1 MEMEMVSVKK
11 TSVGVLLV
19 VASLVAACS
28 SSKGTAAS
36 STNTPSSGAATT
48 AAASTSAAP
57 ATASAVASAPAAS
70 PASSAP
76 AAAGS
81 TVPTTVSGSITV
93 LTNRTD
99 LTADGTMAK
108 YAADFNKIYPNVKVT
123 FQGITNYEGDVK
135 TRMNTSNYGDVLL
148 IPSALPISEY
158 PTFFEPLGSAADLS
172 AKYNFTA
179 SGTVNGQVYGIA
191 QNGNA
196 NGFVYNKTVWAKAGI
211 TTWPT
216 TPDQYISDLQA
227 IKAKTSAIPYYTNYK
242 DGWPL
247 SSWEGAVGSPSCSA
261 GANDSLSTETAPWSS
276 GNDLFQIDSLLYNIV
291 HNKLSE
297 PDPTTTNWEN
307 SKGLLA
313 TGKISA
319 MWLGSWAVTQMQAAA
334 KTAGQDPSEIG
345 FMPWPSET
353 NGHLC
358 SVIGPDYLQGINIHS
373 THKDAARAWIDWF
386 TDQSTYAVDNGDV
399 PTLKS
404 GTQPPALA
412 AYAAAGVTLV
422 TLTQANSALVNKIDN
437 TAEIGLNSPTYR
449 QKIVDIARGA
459 AGGSLQSDFASL
471 NSKWAASQKTGGA

>member
-1 MEMEMVSVKK
+1 MEMVSVKK

-36 STNTPSSGAATT
+36 STTTPSSSAPSAAPATT
-48 AAASTSAAP
+48 AAASTASP
-57 ATASAVASAPAAS
+57 ATASAVASAPA
-70 PASSAP
+70 SS
-76 AAAGS
+76 AAGS
-81 TVPTTVSGSITV
+81 TIPTTVSGSITV

-108 YAADFNKIYPNVKVT
+108 YAADFNKIYPNVKVA

-158 PTFFEPLGSAADLS
+158 PTFFEPLGSATDLG
-172 AKYNFTA
+172 AKYNFIA
-179 SGTVNGQVYGIA
+179 NGTVNGQVYGIA

-216 TPDQYISDLQA
+216 TPDQYVADLQA
-227 IKAKTSAIPYYTNYK
+227 IKAKTTAIPYYTNYK

-261 GANDSLSTETAPWSS
+261 AANDNLATETAPWTS
-276 GNDLFQIDSLLYNIV
+276 GSDLFQIDSLLYNIV

-297 PDPTTTNWEN
+297 PDRTTTNWES

-334 KTAGQDPSEIG
+334 TTAGMDPSEIG

-358 SVIGPDYLQGINIHS
+358 SVIGPDYLQAINIHS
-373 THKDAARAWIDWF
+373 SHKDAARAWIDWF

-437 TAEIGLNSPTYR
+437 TAEIGLTSPTYR
-449 QKIVDIARGA
+449 QHIVDIARGA

-471 NSKWAASQKTGGA
+471 NSKWAGSQKTGGA

>member
-1 MEMEMVSVKK
+1 MVSVKK
-11 TSVGVLLV
+11 TSMGVFLAVCLL
-19 VASLVAACS
+19 AAACS
-28 SSKGTAAS
+28 SSSKTKTAS
-36 STNTPSSGAATT
+36 SASPS
-48 AAASTSAAP
+48 SAAP
-57 ATASAVASAPAAS
+57 SASSSAAVA

-76 AAAGS
+76 AAASASPAASAAGS
-81 TVPTTVSGSITV
+81 TVPTTVSGAITV

-99 LTADGTMAK
+99 LTADGTLAK

-148 IPSALPISEY
+148 IPSALPIAEY

-172 AKYNFTA
+172 AKYNFIP

-196 NGFVYNKTVWAKAGI
+196 NGFVYNKTVWAQAGI
-211 TTWPT
+211 TSWPT
-216 TPDQYISDLQA
+216 TPDQYIADLQA
-227 IKAKTSAIPYYTNYK
+227 IKAKTSSIPYYTNYK

-247 SSWEGAVGSPSCSA
+247 SSWEGAVGSPSCNA
-261 GANDSLSTETAPWSS
+261 QANDNLATEAAPWTQ

-291 HNKLSE
+291 HDKLSE

-307 SKGLLA
+307 SKTLLA

-319 MWLGSWAVTQMQAAA
+319 MWLGSWAVVQMQAAA
-334 KTAGQDPSEIG
+334 KTAGVDPSVIG

-358 SVIGPDYLQGINIHS
+358 SVIGPDYLQAINIHS
-373 THKDAARAWIDWF
+373 SHKDAARAWIDWF

-404 GTQPPALA
+404 GTQPPSLA
-412 AYAAAGVTLV
+412 GYAAAGVTLV
-422 TLTQANSALVNKIDN
+422 TLTQTNSALVNKIDN
-437 TAEIGLNSPTYR
+437 AAEIGLSSQTYR
-449 QKIVDIARGA
+449 QHLVDIARGA
-459 AGGSLQSDFASL
+459 ASGTLQSDFDSL
-471 NSKWAASQKTGGA
+471 NAKWGAAQKTGGA

>member
-1 MEMEMVSVKK
+1 MEMEMVNVKK
-11 TSVGVLLV
+11 TSVGVLLAV
-19 VASLVAACS
+19 GALVAACS
-28 SSKGTAAS
+28 SGGGSKTASSGSPSSSPSSAAVTAAS
-36 STNTPSSGAATT
+36 SSPAAG
-48 AAASTSAAP
+48 
-57 ATASAVASAPAAS
+57 TASSASSVAPAAS
-70 PASSAP
+70 S

-81 TVPTTVSGSITV
+81 AVPTTVSGDITV

-99 LTADGTMAK
+99 LDTDGTLKA
-108 YAADFNKIYPNVKVT
+108 YAADFNKIYPNVKVS
-123 FQGITNYEGDVK
+123 FQAITNYEGDVK

-148 IPSALPISEY
+148 IPNALPIAEY
-158 PTFFEPLGSAADLS
+158 PTFFESLGSATDLS
-172 AKYNFTA
+172 AKYNFIA

-216 TPDQYISDLQA
+216 TPDQYITDLQA

-247 SSWEGAVGSPSCSA
+247 TSWEGAVGSPSCSA
-261 GANDSLSTETAPWSS
+261 SANDSIATEAAPWTS

-291 HNKLSE
+291 HDKLSE

-319 MWLGSWAVTQMQAAA
+319 MWLGSWAVSQMQAAA
-334 KTAGQDPSEIG
+334 KTAGMDPSEIG

-358 SVIGPDYLQGINIHS
+358 AVIGPDYMQAINIHS
-373 THKDAARAWIDWF
+373 KAKDAARAWIDWF

-404 GTQPPALA
+404 ATQPPALA

-422 TLTQANSALVNKIDN
+422 TLTQTNAALVNKIDN
-437 TAEIGLNSPTYR
+437 AAEIGLGAQTYR
-449 QKIVDIARGA
+449 QHLVDIARGA
-459 AGGSLQSDFASL
+459 ASGSLQSDFATL
-471 NSKWAASQKTGGA
+471 NSKWGAAQKTGGA

>member
-36 STNTPSSGAATT
+36 STNTPSSATTT
-48 AAASTSAAP
+48 AAASTAAAP
-57 ATASAVASAPAAS
+57 TTASTVASGPAAS
-70 PASSAP
+70 AASSAP

-148 IPSALPISEY
+148 IPSALPLSEY
-158 PTFFEPLGSAADLS
+158 PTFFEPLGSATDLS
-172 AKYNFTA
+172 AKYNFIA
-179 SGTVNGQVYGIA
+179 NGTVNGQVYGIA

-196 NGFVYNKTVWAKAGI
+196 NGFVYNKAVWAKAGI

-216 TPDQYISDLQA
+216 TPDQYIADLQA
-227 IKAKTSAIPYYTNYK
+227 IKAKTTAIPYYTNYK

-261 GANDSLSTETAPWSS
+261 SANDNLASETAPWSS

-334 KTAGQDPSEIG
+334 KTAGQDPTEIG

>member
-1 MEMEMVSVKK
+1 MVSVKK

-28 SSKGTAAS
+28 SSKGTTAS
-36 STNTPSSGAATT
+36 STTTPSSSAPS
-48 AAASTSAAP
+48 AASTSTAASSAAAP
-57 ATASAVASAPAAS
+57 SASASAVASAPAAS
-70 PASSAP
+70 AGS
-76 AAAGS
+76 AAGS

-148 IPSALPISEY
+148 IPSALPLAEY
-158 PTFFEPLGSAADLS
+158 PTFFEPLGSATDLS
-172 AKYNFTA
+172 AKYNFIA
-179 SGTVNGQVYGIA
+179 NGTVNGQVYGIA

-196 NGFVYNKTVWAKAGI
+196 NGAVYNKTVWAQAGI

-216 TPDQYISDLQA
+216 TPDQFIADLQA

-247 SSWEGAVGSPSCSA
+247 SSFEGAVGSPSCDPK
-261 GANDSLSTETAPWSS
+261 ANDNLASEAAPWTA
-276 GNDLFQIDSLLYNIV
+276 GNDLFQIDSLIYNMV
-291 HNKLSE
+291 HDKLTE

-313 TGKISA
+313 TGKIA
-319 MWLGSWAVTQMQAAA
+319 TMWLGSWAVTQMQAAA
-334 KTAGQDPSEIG
+334 KTAGKDPSEIG
-345 FMPWPSET
+345 FMPWPSAT

-358 SVIGPDYLQGINIHS
+358 SVIGPDYLQAINIHS
-373 THKDAARAWIDWF
+373 KAKDAARAWIDWF
-386 TDQSTYAVDNGDV
+386 TDKSTYAVDNGDV

-422 TLTQANSALVNKIDN
+422 TLSQDKSAEVNKIDN
-437 TAEIGLNSPTYR
+437 AAEIGLNSQTYR
-449 QKIVDIARGA
+449 QHLVDIARGA
-459 AGGSLQSDFASL
+459 AGGSLQSDFATL
-471 NSKWAASQKTGGA
+471 NSKWGAAQKTGGA

>member
-1 MEMEMVSVKK
+1 MVSVKK

-28 SSKGTAAS
+28 SSKKTTAS
-36 STNTPSSGAATT
+36 PTTTPSSSAPST
-48 AAASTSAAP
+48 AAASAVTTP
-57 ATASAVASAPAAS
+57 ATASAVASAPA
-70 PASSAP
+70 SS
-76 AAAGS
+76 AAGS
-81 TVPTTVSGSITV
+81 AAPTTVSGSITV

-148 IPSALPISEY
+148 IPSALPIAEY
-158 PTFFEPLGSAADLS
+158 PTFFEPLGSAAALS
-172 AKYNFTA
+172 AKYNFIA
-179 SGTVNGQVYGIA
+179 NGTVNGQVYGIA

-196 NGFVYNKTVWAKAGI
+196 NGFVYNKTVWAKAGV

-216 TPDQYISDLQA
+216 TPDQYITDLQA
-227 IKAKTSAIPYYTNYK
+227 IKAKTSSIPYYTNYK

-247 SSWEGAVGSPSCSA
+247 SSFEGAVGSPSCSA
-261 GANDSLSTETAPWSS
+261 AANDNLATETAPWSS

-291 HNKLSE
+291 HDKLTE

-334 KTAGQDPSEIG
+334 KTAGMDPTEIG

-373 THKDAARAWIDWF
+373 SHKDAARAWIDWF

-422 TLTQANSALVNKIDN
+422 TLTQTNAALVNKIDN
-437 TAEIGLNSPTYR
+437 SAEIGLTSPTYR

-459 AGGSLQSDFASL
+459 ASGSLQSEFASL
-471 NSKWAASQKTGGA
+471 NSKWGAAQKTGGA

>member
-1 MEMEMVSVKK
+1 MEMVNVKK
-11 TSVGVLLV
+11 TSLGVLLV
-19 VASLVAACS
+19 VGALVAACS
-28 SSKGTAAS
+28 SSKGTTAGSTAS
-36 STNTPSSGAATT
+36 A
-48 AAASTSAAP
+48 TSAAP
-57 ATASAVASAPAAS
+57 SASAATSAAVA
-70 PASSAP
+70 PASSAAPSSAAP
-76 AAAGS
+76 ASSAAGS
-81 TVPTTVSGSITV
+81 TVPTTVSGNITV

-99 LTADGTMAK
+99 LTGDGTMAK

-148 IPSALPISEY
+148 IPNALPIAEY
-158 PTFFEPLGSAADLS
+158 PTFFEPLGSATDLS
-172 AKYNFTA
+172 AKYNFIA
-179 SGTVNGQVYGIA
+179 SGTVDGKVYGIA

-227 IKAKTSAIPYYTNYK
+227 IKAKTTSIPYYTNYK

-247 SSWEGAVGSPSCSA
+247 TSWEGAVGSPSCNA
-261 GANDSLSTETAPWSS
+261 QANDNLSTETAPWTS

-291 HNKLSE
+291 HDKLSE

-307 SKGLLA
+307 SKTLLA

-345 FMPWPSET
+345 FMPWPSAT

-358 SVIGPDYLQGINIHS
+358 SVIGPDYLQAINIHS
-373 THKDAARAWIDWF
+373 KAKDAARAWIDWF

-412 AYAAAGVTLV
+412 AYQAAGVTLV
-422 TLTQANSALVNKIDN
+422 TLTQANAALVNKIDN
-437 TAEIGLNSPTYR
+437 SAEIGLGAQTYR
-449 QKIVDIARGA
+449 QHLVDIARGA
-459 AGGSLQSDFASL
+459 ASGSLDADFATL
-471 NSKWAASQKTGGA
+471 NSKWGAAQKTGGT

>member
-1 MEMEMVSVKK
+1 MEMVNVKK
-11 TSVGVLLV
+11 TSLGVLLV
-19 VASLVAACS
+19 VGSLVAACS
-28 SSKGTAAS
+28 SSKGTSATSTPSAS
-36 STNTPSSGAATT
+36 SAAPSAAAT
-48 AAASTSAAP
+48 SSAAP
-57 ATASAVASAPAAS
+57 APSSSAPAAS
-70 PASSAP
+70 SAASS
-76 AAAGS
+76 
-81 TVPTTVSGSITV
+81 TIPTTVSGDITV

-158 PTFFEPLGSAADLS
+158 PTFFEPLGSATDLS
-172 AKYNFTA
+172 AKYNFIA
-179 SGTVNGQVYGIA
+179 NGTVNGQVYGIA

-196 NGFVYNKTVWAKAGI
+196 NGFVYNKTVWTQAGI

-247 SSWEGAVGSPSCSA
+247 SSWEGAVGSPSCNA
-261 GANDSLSTETAPWSS
+261 QANDNLSTETAPWSS
-276 GNDLFQIDSLLYNIV
+276 GNDLFQIDSLLFNIV
-291 HNKLSE
+291 KDKLSE

-319 MWLGSWAVTQMQAAA
+319 MWLGSWAVSQMQAAA

-345 FMPWPSET
+345 FMPWPSAT

-373 THKDAARAWIDWF
+373 SHKDAARAWIDWF

-404 GTQPPALA
+404 ATQPPALA

-437 TAEIGLNSPTYR
+437 AAEIGLNSQTYR
-449 QKIVDIARGA
+449 QHLVDIARGA
-459 AGGSLQSDFASL
+459 AGGSLQSDFDSL
-471 NSKWAASQKTGGA
+471 NSKWGAAQKTGGA